1 MEAIKALL
9 GELRRCE
16 ILNDYKDVFSY
27 NGITL
32 EESSV
37 AFQKRLHRLYE
48 DSLVEIPLLSQ
59 DTKEGFVKIID
70 KYAQSQRLFDV
81 PDESIL
87 ESMNREIE
95 AGNTNV
101 SLKKERDFVKM
112 ICECVSLQKYYLN
125 EVAAA
130 IGYMQKEQEQPQ
142 LMQLQP
148 NGDEEVTSNDDANQE
163 WVYGYKGIMSAF
175 KWGRNKVAKFLKD
188 SYYAEAIVQEH
199 KKIALNVPK
208 ARELMQKKEQERKN
222 PKRRRC

>member
-16 ILNDYKDVFSY
+16 ILNDYKEVFSY

-48 DSLVEIPLLSQ
+48 DALVEISLLSQ
-59 DTKEGFVKIID
+59 DTKGGFVNIID
-70 KYAQSQRLFDV
+70 KYRESQTYFDV

-101 SLKKERDFVKM
+101 SLRTERDFVKM

-125 EVAAA
+125 EFAA
-130 IGYMQKEQEQPQ
+130 IGYTPTGSSTTMSVEVK
-142 LMQLQP
+142 
-148 NGDEEVTSNDDANQE
+148 EEVSTTDTNLI
-163 WVYGYKGIMSAF
+163 KGVRGLADFLGCGVNTAQNIVSSEILLNRKIQYNAGDGWRF
-175 KWGRNKVAKFLKD
+175 RKDKLTDLLEKEPEILKKVR
-188 SYYAEAIVQEH
+188 
-199 KKIALNVPK
+199 KK
-208 ARELMQKKEQERKN
+208 
-222 PKRRRC
+222 

>member
-59 DTKEGFVKIID
+59 DTKEGFANIID
-70 KYAQSQRLFDV
+70 KYRESQTYFDV

-101 SLKKERDFVKM
+101 SLRTERDFVKM

-125 EVAAA
+125 EFAAA
-130 IGYMQKEQEQPQ
+130 IGYTPTEQESEQPSIIVD
-142 LMQLQP
+142 
-148 NGDEEVTSNDDANQE
+148 DEPIADEDANQE

-175 KWGRNKVAKFLKD
+175 KWGRNKVANFLKD
-188 SYYAEAIVQEH
+188 SFYEEAIVREGD
-199 KKIALNVPK
+199 KIALNVPK

-222 PKRRRC
+222 PKRRKC

>member
-16 ILNDYKDVFSY
+16 ILNDYKEVFSY

-37 AFQKRLHRLYE
+37 AFQKRLHCLYE
-48 DSLVEIPLLSQ
+48 DALVEIPLLSQ
-59 DTKEGFVKIID
+59 DAKDGFANIID
-70 KYAQSQRLFDV
+70 KYAESQRLFDV

-101 SLKKERDFVKM
+101 SLRTERDFVKM

-125 EVAAA
+125 EFADA
-130 IGYMQKEQEQPQ
+130 IGYTPTEQESEQPSIIVD
-142 LMQLQP
+142 
-148 NGDEEVTSNDDANQE
+148 DEPIADDDANQE

-175 KWGRNKVAKFLKD
+175 KWGRNKVAGFLKD
-188 SYYAEAIVQEH
+188 SYYEEAIVKEGR
-199 KKIALNVPK
+199 KIAVNVPK

>member
-70 KYAQSQRLFDV
+70 KYAESQRLFDV

-101 SLKKERDFVKM
+101 SLRTERDFVKL

-125 EVAAA
+125 EFADA
-130 IGYMQKEQEQPQ
+130 IGYTPTEQESEQPSIIVD
-142 LMQLQP
+142 
-148 NGDEEVTSNDDANQE
+148 DEPIADEDANQE

-175 KWGRNKVAKFLKD
+175 KWGRNKVAGFLKD
-188 SYYAEAIVQEH
+188 SYYEEAIVKEGR
-199 KKIALNVPK
+199 KIAVNVPK
-208 ARELMQKKEQERKN
+208 SRELMQKKEQERKN

>member
-16 ILNDYKDVFSY
+16 ILNDYKEVFSY

-37 AFQKRLHRLYE
+37 AFQKRLHCLYE
-48 DSLVEIPLLSQ
+48 DALVEIPLLSQ
-59 DTKEGFVKIID
+59 DAKDGFANIID
-70 KYAQSQRLFDV
+70 KYAESQRLFDV

-101 SLKKERDFVKM
+101 SLRTERDFVKM

-125 EVAAA
+125 EFAAA
-130 IGYMQKEQEQPQ
+130 IGYASTGSPTTTSVEVKEQ
-142 LMQLQP
+142 
-148 NGDEEVTSNDDANQE
+148 VSTSDANLI
-163 WVYGYKGIMSAF
+163 KGVKGLAAF
-175 KWGRNKVAKFLKD
+175 LGCGTNTAQNIINDGILLK
-188 SYYAEAIVQEH
+188 
-199 KKIALNVPK
+199 KKIQYNAGDGWRFRKDKLTDLLEKEP
-208 ARELMQKKEQERKN
+208 EILKKVRK
-222 PKRRRC
+222 K

>member
-16 ILNDYKDVFSY
+16 IFNDYKEVFSY

-59 DTKEGFVKIID
+59 DTKEGFANIID
-70 KYAQSQRLFDV
+70 RYRESQTYFDV

-101 SLKKERDFVKM
+101 SLRTERDFVKM
-112 ICECVSLQKYYLN
+112 ICDCVSLQKYYLK
-125 EVAAA
+125 EFADA
-130 IGYMQKEQEQPQ
+130 IGYTSTGSPTTTSVEVKEQ
-142 LMQLQP
+142 
-148 NGDEEVTSNDDANQE
+148 VSTSDANLI
-163 WVYGYKGIMSAF
+163 KGVKGLAD
-175 KWGRNKVAKFLKD
+175 FLGCGVNTAQNIINSEILLK
-188 SYYAEAIVQEH
+188 
-199 KKIALNVPK
+199 KKIQYNTGKGWRFRKDKLT
-208 ARELMQKKEQERKN
+208 ELLEKEPEILKKVRK
-222 PKRRRC
+222 K